1 LWQPMATRKVTH
13 PLLISNKQLL
23 KHFLNYFKTYIYI
36 YIYIYIYM
44 INGLSTLTIR
54 AMC

>member
-36 YIYIYIYM
+36 YIYM